1 MRRARSGSF
10 VPVVNLWRALRN
22 SPKTTSCMA
31 LPRRMQLA
39 IRSGARVGRRSKCCE
54 DVYSETTRAS
64 YDRVF
69 WTEYTA
75 ESTTAHPPHSL
86 VSGWTFAGPR
96 LTSLPWPCSL
106 RNNLQGPPSLVPA
119 TPSYIRRPQL
129 CRRGYRRCSRGGG
142 GGSWGGLR
150 RQFRC
155 FRHCLHKL
163 TTCVT

>member
-1 MRRARSGSF
+1 
-10 VPVVNLWRALRN
+10 
-22 SPKTTSCMA
+22 MA

-39 IRSGARVGRRSKCCE
+39 IRSGARAGRRSKCCE
-54 DVYSETTRAS
+54 DVYSETMRAS

-86 VSGWTFAGPR
+86 VSGWAFAGPR

-106 RNNLQGPPSLVPA
+106 QTQPARPTFTGSSNTQLYSQARVVPA
-119 TPSYIRRPQL
+119 
-129 CRRGYRRCSRGGG
+129 GYRRCSRGGG
-142 GGSWGGLR
+142 FGSWGGLR

-163 TTCVT
+163 TTCVTHYVTQSCLV

>member
-1 MRRARSGSF
+1 
-10 VPVVNLWRALRN
+10 
-22 SPKTTSCMA
+22 MA

-39 IRSGARVGRRSKCCE
+39 IRSGARAGRRSKCCE

-86 VSGWTFAGPR
+86 VSGWAFAGPR

-106 RNNLQGPPSLVPA
+106 QTQPARPTFTGSSNTQLYSVQLYSGQSCADGVPTVLQG
-119 TPSYIRRPQL
+119 
-129 CRRGYRRCSRGGG
+129 CGG

-155 FRHCLHKL
+155 FRHCEKL
-163 TTCVT
+163 KLMEIPCLPSLNMHSCYATKVGNHPYSK

>member
-1 MRRARSGSF
+1 
-10 VPVVNLWRALRN
+10 
-22 SPKTTSCMA
+22 MA

-39 IRSGARVGRRSKCCE
+39 IRSGARAGRRSKCCE

-86 VSGWTFAGPR
+86 VSGWAFAGPR

-106 RNNLQGPPSLVPA
+106 QTQPARPTFTGSSNTQLYLQARVVPA
-119 TPSYIRRPQL
+119 
-129 CRRGYRRCSRGGG
+129 GYRRCSRGGG
-142 GGSWGGLR
+142 GGRQLGRSSEAVLVLSPLR
-150 RQFRC
+150 EVEINGDTLPSKPQHALLLC
-155 FRHCLHKL
+155 N
-163 TTCVT
+163 

>member
-1 MRRARSGSF
+1 
-10 VPVVNLWRALRN
+10 
-22 SPKTTSCMA
+22 MA

-39 IRSGARVGRRSKCCE
+39 IRSGARAGRRSKCCE

-86 VSGWTFAGPR
+86 VSGWAFAGPR

-106 RNNLQGPPSLVPA
+106 QTQPARPTFTGSSNTQLYSQARVVPA
-119 TPSYIRRPQL
+119 
-129 CRRGYRRCSRGGG
+129 GYRRCSRGGG

-155 FRHCLHKL
+155 FRHCEKL
-163 TTCVT
+163 KLMEIPCLPSLNMHSCYATKVGNHPYSK